1 MGNKKNKRGST
12 SIITTIERTPD
23 NDYGVMSDP
32 DEIVSPIIS
41 PSPSS
46 ASSMS
51 PLPLPLLM
59 PELPELPATT
69 TTTTATTAAT
79 TTTTTTTTTATATA
93 ATTTL
98 DEYSHNHTEPSH
110 SPPLQPS
117 RQPSSQPSSPQQ
129 SPSLE
134 PQKSSSQQQ
143 QQQPPSKSLAA
154 LQLKLSRDKNFSKK
168 ITLHTFFSYV
178 ILAMEMERASSAS
191 IARISPFAVQDLIE
205 YMIEHHTE
213 TEATRIYLHTLIDT
227 GVIKCLIESIIEFN
241 KDQTEAFNKLLTEE
255 QIELEMISIQ
265 ESTRQSSSAAA
276 AAATDPSRATQ
287 TPQDS
292 ESMVTRIRN
301 FFKRCFVCCQ
311 CRRQGCRNDEKKI
324 YEPKAVNCE
333 TTTDHQEV
341 SNGDQSHPRK

>member
-1 MGNKKNKRGST
+1 
-12 SIITTIERTPD
+12 
-23 NDYGVMSDP
+23 MSDP

-46 ASSMS
+46 ASAMN
-51 PLPLPLLM
+51 PLPLPLLL
-59 PELPELPATT
+59 PELPELP
-69 TTTTATTAAT
+69 AT

-93 ATTTL
+93 TTATTTTL

-117 RQPSSQPSSPQQ
+117 RQPSTQPSSPQQ

-276 AAATDPSRATQ
+276 ATAAANAAATDPSRATQ

-301 FFKRCFVCCQ
+301 FFKRCFVCCK

>member
-46 ASSMS
+46 ASAMS

-59 PELPELPATT
+59 PELP
-69 TTTTATTAAT
+69 AA
-79 TTTTTTTTTATATA
+79 TTTTTATAATTTA
-93 ATTTL
+93 ATTTTTL

-117 RQPSSQPSSPQQ
+117 RQPSTQPSSPQQ

-276 AAATDPSRATQ
+276 ATAAATDPSRATQ

-311 CRRQGCRNDEKKI
+311 CRRQGRRNDEKKI